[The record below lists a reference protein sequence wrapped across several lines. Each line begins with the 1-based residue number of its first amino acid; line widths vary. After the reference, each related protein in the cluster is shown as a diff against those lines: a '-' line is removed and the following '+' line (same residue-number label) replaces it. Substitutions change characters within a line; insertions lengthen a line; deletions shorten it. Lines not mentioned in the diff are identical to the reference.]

1 MAQLLV
7 SKYYKQ
13 MALIGK
19 DSGTIKDTTTVP
31 TTAKGSTGAIT
42 DDTGTFKLI
51 DEMIR
56 DLVKIKND
64 VKTRRDTK
72 LLDVAIGDGGATSA
86 IIDDV
91 VNFEG
96 NDDNNRKQATIWAK
110 KELFGN
116 PSVRGV
122 EITDDTTASYVPSVY
137 KNEAGVFISDGALF
151 HTLRSSAYI
160 IKKLKHGSEA
170 QIKANVVAGAVVAS
184 DLLHA

>member
-1 MAQLLV
+1 MAKLLV
-7 SKYYKQ
+7 SNYYKQ

-19 DSGTIKDTTTVP
+19 NSGTINDTTTVP
-31 TTAKGSTGAIT
+31 NTAKGSTGAIT

-72 LLDVAIGDGGATSA
+72 LLDVEVSNGGSGDAL
-86 IIDDV
+86 DDV

-96 NDDNNRKQATIWAK
+96 DDANKRKQADIWIK
-110 KELFGN
+110 NGLMSPE
-116 PSVRGV
+116 RG
-122 EITDDTTASYVPSVY
+122 INTSQPNYVPSVY
-137 KNEAGVFISDGALF
+137 KNEANVYISEGALF

-160 IKKLKHGSEA
+160 IKKLKNGTKE
-170 QIKANVVAGAVVAS
+170 QIKGNIVEGAVEGG
-184 DLLHA
+184 DLLT

>member
-72 LLDVAIGDGGATSA
+72 LLDVEVSNGGSGDAL
-86 IIDDV
+86 DDV

-96 NDDNNRKQATIWAK
+96 DDDNKRKQADIWIK
-110 KELFGN
+110 NGLMN
-116 PSVRGV
+116 PERG
-122 EITDDTTASYVPSVY
+122 INTSQPSYVPSVY
-137 KNEAGVFISDGALF
+137 KNAANVYISEGALF

-160 IKKLKHGSEA
+160 IKKLKNGTKE
-170 QIKANVVAGAVVAS
+170 QIKGNIVEGAVVS
-184 DLLHA
+184 GDLLHN

>member
-1 MAQLLV
+1 MAKLLV
-7 SKYYKQ
+7 SNYYKQ

-19 DSGTIKDTTTVP
+19 NSGRIKDDTVED
-31 TTAKGSTGAIT
+31 TASASIT

-91 VNFEG
+91 INFEG
-96 NDDNNRKQATIWAK
+96 NDNNYRKQATIWAK

-116 PSVRGV
+116 DDPNVRGV
-122 EITDDTTASYVPSVY
+122 ERTNDATASYVPSVY
-137 KNEAGVFISDGALF
+137 KNEADVYISEGALF

-170 QIKANVVAGAVVAS
+170 QIKANVVAGAVVAN

>member
-1 MAQLLV
+1 MAKLLV
-7 SKYYKQ
+7 SNYYKQ

-19 DSGTIKDTTTVP
+19 NSGTINDTTTVP
-31 TTAKGSTGAIT
+31 DTAKGSAGAIT

-72 LLDVAIGDGGATSA
+72 LLDVAIETPAGGADTV
-86 IIDDV
+86 DDV

-96 NDDNNRKQATIWAK
+96 DDNNKRKQADIWVKAG
-110 KELFGN
+110 LMS
-116 PSVRGV
+116 PDRG
-122 EITDDTTASYVPSVY
+122 TNSSQPSYVPSVY
-137 KNEAGVFISDGALF
+137 KNEASVYISDGALF

-160 IKKLKHGSEA
+160 IKKLKNGTKA
-170 QIKANVVAGAVVAS
+170 QIKANVVTGAVIDG
-184 DLLHA
+184 DLLI

>member
-1 MAQLLV
+1 MAKLLV
-7 SKYYKQ
+7 SNYYKQ

-19 DSGTIKDTTTVP
+19 DSGTIKDTTVDD
-31 TTAKGSTGAIT
+31 TASVSIT
-42 DDTGTFKLI
+42 NDTGTFKLI